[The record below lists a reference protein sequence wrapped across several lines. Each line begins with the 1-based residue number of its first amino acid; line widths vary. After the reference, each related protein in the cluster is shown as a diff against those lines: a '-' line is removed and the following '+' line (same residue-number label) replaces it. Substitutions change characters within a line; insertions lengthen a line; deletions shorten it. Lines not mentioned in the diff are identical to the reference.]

1 MVSGFF
7 CVPGRGEL
15 SAEKATMAGRQGIF
29 IGASALRGMP
39 FFLDFEALMNPH
51 VFILGMSGG
60 GKTFLMRSL
69 MVKMHA
75 MIECRIVVID
85 FTGEYGMAGKLQP
98 GYEEEGIDS
107 KIRAIG
113 DEGRGVLHFG
123 LRELREKER
132 VRTSERILEGIVA
145 TMRERPPGSAKKV
158 FVFLDEAWKLLG
170 KNPNLRVILR
180 EGRKY
185 GIGLVLASQLVED
198 IEIEMLANSASL
210 FVFRVQNRMSVERL
224 SSNYGLDESSIS
236 AVQNLAVGSCMV
248 IQVYRSGRRE
258 ALMLGRVFGAS
269 VREYVGIAVGE
280 DVMEIDEERLS
291 AVIKR
296 LCREDATGLLSEISA
311 DGSIELGVLIGKL
324 VGLGSGRMAVLG
336 AMRRL
341 GIGEEEISDAFARS
355 IEELGEPDGG
365 GID

>member
-15 SAEKATMAGRQGIF
+15 SAEKAALAGKQGIF

-75 MIECRIVVID
+75 MIECCIVVID
-85 FTGEYGMAGKLQP
+85 FTGEYDVAGKLQP
-98 GYEEEGIDS
+98 GCEEDGIDS
-107 KIRAIG
+107 KIKAIG
-113 DEGRGVLHFG
+113 NEGRRVLHFG
-123 LRELREKER
+123 LHGLREKER
-132 VRTSERILEGIVA
+132 VKNSERILDGIVA
-145 TMRERPPGSAKKV
+145 AMRARPPGSAGKV
-158 FVFLDEAWKLLG
+158 FVFLDEAWKLLE
-170 KNPNLRVILR
+170 KSPNLRVILR

-185 GIGLVLASQLVED
+185 GVGLVLASQLVED

-210 FVFRVQNRMSVERL
+210 FVFRIQNRKSVERL
-224 SSNYGLDESSIS
+224 SRNYGLDEDSIS
-236 AVQNLAVGSCMV
+236 AVQNLAVGNCMV

-258 ALMLGRVFGAS
+258 ALVLGRVFGSS
-269 VREYVGIAVGE
+269 VKEYVGIAVGE
-280 DVMEIDEERLS
+280 DVMEIEEERLS
-291 AVIKR
+291 AIIKK

-311 DGSIELGVLIGKL
+311 EGSIELGVLIGRL
-324 VGLGSGRMAVLG
+324 VGLGARRMAVLG
-336 AMRRL
+336 TMRRL
-341 GIGEEEISDAFARS
+341 GIGELEISDAFARS

-365 GID
+365 GVD